1 MKTVEAWWF
10 AAPDKDGK
18 VLLPHGDGREVK
30 AGEKLTV
37 AGKIVPCEHGLHASV
52 RAIDALEYS
61 PGATI
66 CRVRLSG
73 TIVEHGGDKLAA
85 SERTVLWMA
94 DATRTLHEFAVWVAR
109 QALLRE
115 RKRGREPD
123 KRSWEALRVK
133 ALWIRGKAT
142 DAELDAARDAAR
154 AAAWDAASAARAAAW
169 DAAGDAAWDAARA
182 AAWDAAGAA
191 ARDAARDAVRAA
203 AWAAAGDAAWD
214 AASAAAWAA
223 ARDAANK
230 RLESMLNR
238 LPKRKRAPAPERSG
252 P

>member
-1 MKTVEAWWF
+1 MKTVEGWWF
-10 AAPDKDGK
+10 AAPDADGK
-18 VLLPHGDGREVK
+18 VRLPHGDGREVK
-30 AGEKLTV
+30 VGETLTV
-37 AGKIVPCEHGLHASV
+37 TGKIVACERGLHASL
-52 RAIDALEYS
+52 RAIDALEYA

-73 TIVEHGGDKLAA
+73 TIVGHSGDKLAA

-109 QALLRE
+109 QALLGE

-142 DAELDAARDAAR
+142 DAEL
-154 AAAWDAASAARAAAW
+154 
-169 DAAGDAAWDAARA
+169 
-182 AAWDAAGAA
+182 AA
-191 ARDAARDAVRAA
+191 ARDAAWAARDA
-203 AWAAAGDAAWD
+203 AWAARD
-214 AASAAAWAA
+214 AAWAA
-223 ARDAANK
+223 ARDAAGDADAAWAAARAAANK
-230 RLESMLNR
+230 RLESMLDR
-238 LPKRKRAPAPERSG
+238 LPKRTPAPERSA